1 MAIVYGKTTFRFEG
15 IIGVEDAEAL
25 LEKLQEQ
32 PKVKLNLLNCQHLH
46 TAILQLL
53 ILSKPTISVLPS
65 DKLLSDILTKSMHS

>member
-15 IIGVEDAEAL
+15 IIGVEEAEML
-25 LEKLQEQ
+25 LEKLQEH

-65 DKLLSDILTKSMHS
+65 DNLLSDILTKSMHS